1 MHLWGLPFFVEMK
14 QSRENFDKIYYHA
27 TRNTML
33 AAGLAAMGVPFHSEP
48 FEKTLIKGNEI
59 VIWRFCENTKCM
71 KYSTSDLINWWH
83 DDNWFD
89 KNYPD
94 HPWALVMS
102 GILTK
107 EYLVEKIK
115 EEPRK
120 VAIKRKSQTWV
131 VYENSDLYKKLT
143 NQL

>member
-1 MHLWGLPFFVEMK
+1 
-14 QSRENFDKIYYHA
+14 
-27 TRNTML
+27 
-33 AAGLAAMGVPFHSEP
+33 
-48 FEKTLIKGNEI
+48 
-59 VIWRFCENTKCM
+59 M

-83 DDNWFD
+83 DDNRFD

>member
-1 MHLWGLPFFVEMK
+1 MLESKSSTEKL
-14 QSRENFDKIYYHA
+14 YYHA

-33 AAGLAAMGVPFHSEP
+33 AAGLAAMNVPFYDEP
-48 FEKTLIKGNEI
+48 FEKVLVKGNEI
-59 VIWRFCENTKCM
+59 VIWRFKEYTECG

-89 KNYPD
+89 KNYPN

-107 EYLVEKIK
+107 EYLVAKIK

-131 VYENSDLYKKLT
+131 VYENSDLYKKLK
-143 NQL
+143 NEL

>member
-1 MHLWGLPFFVEMK
+1 M
-14 QSRENFDKIYYHA
+14 QSVRRTEINYHA

-33 AAGLAAMGVPFHSEP
+33 AAGLAAMNVPFHDDP
-48 FEKTLIKGNEI
+48 FEKVFHKGNEI
-59 VIWRFCENTKCM
+59 IMWRFTTQSACG
-71 KYSTSDLINWWH
+71 KYTTGDLINWWH
-83 DDNWFD
+83 DDNWFNE
-89 KNYPD
+89 NYPN

-107 EYLVEKIK
+107 EYLTKKIK

-120 VAIKRKSQTWV
+120 ISVKRGSQTWV
-131 VYENSDLYKKLT
+131 VYENSDLHKRLT